1 MLWPGVKLISCG
13 RRHATYLVLTLIGRM
28 RFSILVSINFIH
40 DLPRFLVLL
49 LIMQRLPYAQWGH
62 NQLFEPAPGV
72 LGKVAVEDEKLG
84 TVDLQLHLDSPERVT
99 HYGLRGRATNVFRVT
114 SKTLSQEARKLP
126 SLNKTDELVAKL
138 YWPEQSRQSEAEI
151 SEEMHK
157 ISAKKAGVKDHIPE
171 VILSHMYVRRHIY
184 SEDQKR
190 TRDGRCS
197 RG

>member
-1 MLWPGVKLISCG
+1 
-13 RRHATYLVLTLIGRM
+13 M

-49 LIMQRLPYAQWGH
+49 LIMQRFPSAQWGH
-62 NQLFEPAPGV
+62 NQLLEPAPGV
-72 LGKVAVEDEKLG
+72 LGKIAVEDENLG
-84 TVDLQLHLDSPERVT
+84 TVDLQLHLDSPEHVT
-99 HYGLRGRATNVFRVT
+99 HYGGRATNVFRAT
-114 SKTLSQEARKLP
+114 SKTLLQEAQKRP

-151 SEEMHK
+151 FEEVHK

-190 TRDGRCS
+190 TRDRRCS